1 MPTTRQKNKKIIFG
15 KIEGGEE
22 KEHEF
27 IPKDTFS
34 TKNLPTGKDVIER
47 LIYESCWRKSA
58 ADHTVAD
65 HVIAQWVYCSV
76 YSVAK
81 TTVAK
86 KLNILKSEFIN

>member
-34 TKNLPTGKDVIER
+34 TKLYLGT
-47 LIYESCWRKSA
+47 L
-58 ADHTVAD
+58 
-65 HVIAQWVYCSV
+65 
-76 YSVAK
+76 
-81 TTVAK
+81 
-86 KLNILKSEFIN
+86 